1 MPIERTGTKEAENRT
16 PLNRLKSLI
25 VVHGGA
31 MDDAPAPI
39 KPIARRPFPGKR
51 GAADSPVNLSSPC
64 RNAHTSIDKKMND
77 LPCRR
82 SFVQTP

>member
-1 MPIERTGTKEAENRT
+1 MPIERTGTNDEGNRT

-31 MDDAPAPI
+31 MDDTPAPI
-39 KPIARRPFPGKR
+39 KPIARRPFSGKR
-51 GAADSPVNLSSPC
+51 IAADSPVNLSSPS

-77 LPCRR
+77 LPRRR
-82 SFVQTP
+82 SFTQTP